1 MLARLVA
8 AMSAAL
14 PFPRS
19 PAILP
24 VVATSTPRAAYGST
38 RDRSVVGS
46 SLHTLEAV
54 AARSSLEAVPRR
66 ASGAP
71 ADVARAVLLRQGG
84 ASFSEIATSIGWPRT
99 AVWRLLNHR
108 ADVPRTRPHGNNRPN
123 DFKALPDGSV
133 AIALQDGI
141 RTIVDAETFEAIR
154 GRRWHAEV
162 STKQPGQVYVF
173 AGTSRPGQ
181 RVWLHKYILGIGAGE
196 IGDHID
202 RDTLNNRKINLRI
215 ATAGGSSRNR
225 SLTLGAS
232 GYRGVRAMGSSTELP
247 FAAFITVN
255 YKKIGIGR
263 YKTAVEAALAYD
275 EASRKLHGAFGVLNF
290 SEAHS

>member
-1 MLARLVA
+1 
-8 AMSAAL
+8 MSTAL
-14 PFPRS
+14 PLFPS
-19 PAILP
+19 PAFP
-24 VVATSTPRAAYGST
+24 SAVAVSSPRAAQGSA

-46 SLHTLEAV
+46 SLHSLEAV

-66 ASGAP
+66 AAEAP
-71 ADVARAVLLRQGG
+71 DDVARAVLLRQGG
-84 ASFSEIATSIGWPRT
+84 ASFSEIAASIGWPRT

-108 ADVPRTRPHGNNRPN
+108 ADIPRTRPHGNNQPN
-123 DFKALPDGSV
+123 EFEVLRDGSV
-133 AIALQDGI
+133 AIELLDGI
-141 RTIVDAETFEAIR
+141 RTIVDAETFDAIR

-162 STKQPGQVYVF
+162 SSKQPGQVYVF

-225 SLTLGAS
+225 SLRLGAS

-255 YKKIGIGR
+255 YKKISVGR
-263 YKTAVEAALAYD
+263 YKTALEAALAYD

>member
-1 MLARLVA
+1 
-8 AMSAAL
+8 MSPAL
-14 PFPRS
+14 PLPPSPTIPLAVTGQSPR
-19 PAILP
+19 P
-24 VVATSTPRAAYGST
+24 VQGSI

-46 SLHTLEAV
+46 SLQSLEVV
-54 AARSSLEAVPRR
+54 AARSSLDAIPRR
-66 ASGAP
+66 ASAAS
-71 ADVARAVLLRQGG
+71 ADVERAVLLRQGG
-84 ASFSEIATSIGWPRT
+84 ASFSEIAAVIGWPRT
-99 AVWRLLNHR
+99 AVWRLLNNR
-108 ADVPRTRPHGNNRPN
+108 ADVPRTRPRGNNQPN
-123 DFKALPDGSV
+123 AFEGLPDGSV
-133 AIALQDGI
+133 AIELQDGI
-141 RTIVDAETFEAIR
+141 RTIVDAETFDAIR

-162 STKQPGQVYVF
+162 SSKQPGQVYVF
-173 AGTSRPGQ
+173 AGTTRPGQ

-225 SLTLGAS
+225 SLRLGAS
-232 GYRGVRAMGSSTELP
+232 GYRGVRAMGSSTVLP

-290 SEAHS
+290 SEAQS